1 VAAFG
6 RYQGAALEAPAS
18 PRIAGQLQTRQY
30 AAEFVDGKRDAV
42 CAAFP
47 VMPSAF
53 CDLKIF
59 RSIGNRPAQTAAGR
73 SEAVSKL
80 GAVIRVMAA
89 RFTVGFLNTVL
100 HTMYRS

>member
-1 VAAFG
+1 M
-6 RYQGAALEAPAS
+6 ETPAG
-18 PRIAGQLQTRQY
+18 PRIAGQLQTRQD

-42 CAAFP
+42 RAAFP

-53 CDLKIF
+53 GDLKIF
-59 RSIGNRPAQTAAGR
+59 RSVRDGPAHGAAGR

-80 GAVIRVMAA
+80 GAVIRVMGAGFA
-89 RFTVGFLNTVL
+89 VGFLNTVL